1 MRIRRILKFIPSE
14 KSTATASFGHPYIAP
29 IPDSSRGHAH
39 FGYFWWNLS
48 DIERFPLHRTYL
60 TRYTDKST
68 AHDKFFEITISFC
81 ESVILNFSSWDWNWD
96 FIFLLVL
103 KSWFHFW
110 VTLWFLSGL
119 FSLFFGPF
127 DNMQLVCHES
137 KLEPRD

>member
-1 MRIRRILKFIPSE
+1 MNIYFRELSLNWGHSYPFI
-14 KSTATASFGHPYIAP
+14 GW
-29 IPDSSRGHAH
+29 IPDWIRGHVQ

-48 DIERFPLHRTYL
+48 DMERSPLYRTYL
-60 TRYTDKST
+60 KRYFDKST
-68 AHDKFFEITISFC
+68 AHDIFFEI
-81 ESVILNFSSWDWNWD
+81 VILNLGSWDLNWD

-103 KSWFHFW
+103 KSRFHFW